1 MCLVKMP
8 SAIVGFLVDVL
19 SQQLGIIQVGRVGE
33 EMKDIL
39 KSFLLRKRGVNMIN
53 AHDQAI
59 VGV

>member
-1 MCLVKMP
+1 MP